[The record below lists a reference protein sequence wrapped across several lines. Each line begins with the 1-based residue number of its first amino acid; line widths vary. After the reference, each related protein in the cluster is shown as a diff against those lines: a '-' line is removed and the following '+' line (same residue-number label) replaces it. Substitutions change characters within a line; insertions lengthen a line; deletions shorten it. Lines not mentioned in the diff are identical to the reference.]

1 MKRTY
6 AVAAI
11 ITLALIAALVYFYG
25 GSQVP
30 PGQPPLQ
37 RLTADN
43 LPQIKNAFNEAK
55 DNVRVLVLLSPT

>member
-1 MKRTY
+1 MNRRYILVAILTA
-6 AVAAI
+6 AVI
-11 ITLALIAALVYFYG
+11 GALVYFYG

-43 LPQIKNAFNEAK
+43 LQQIKNAFNEAK